1 MLDEKVLF
9 SYAGFSD
16 LNIASS
22 ASGVHQDV
30 GGPELQDAPKLPR
43 KVHHLLTSARQKK
56 RHRGGKAAL
65 NRRSAACSSQ
75 GRLEEALT
83 RFLSW
88 QQSAEERLLSMEEAR
103 LQRALQEEERRE
115 QREERRA
122 ERERQHEL
130 RLFSM
135 LTGALVAVR
144 QGAPTTVTTS
154 NHMSHPAPS
163 SSYLSQ
169 PSSGHMS
176 VQTISTQEPPESTLP
191 KSTKACEMAQ
201 KISATSEVAETP
213 GCSMYLSHRG
223 NSIRQQQGI
232 LQEGFIQY
240 SMDEY
245 HDAEKPDV
253 SLISSYSVNQILQ

>member
-1 MLDEKVLF
+1 MLDDKVLF

-22 ASGVHQDV
+22 ASAAHQDV
-30 GGPELQDAPKLPR
+30 GGPEPQNAPRQPR

-154 NHMSHPAPS
+154 NHLSHPAPS
-163 SSYLSQ
+163 SRHQ
-169 PSSGHMS
+169 S
-176 VQTISTQEPPESTLP
+176 VQTISSRVSNSTLP
-191 KSTKACEMAQ
+191 KSTKAREMAQ
-201 KISATSEVAETP
+201 KTSATSEVAETP

-223 NSIRQQQGI
+223 NSIRQKQSI

-240 SMDEY
+240 SMDKY
-245 HDAEKPDV
+245 HDTERPDV
-253 SLISSYSVNQILQ
+253 SLTSSDSVTQILK

>member
-1 MLDEKVLF
+1 M
-9 SYAGFSD
+9 
-16 LNIASS
+16 
-22 ASGVHQDV
+22 
-30 GGPELQDAPKLPR
+30 
-43 KVHHLLTSARQKK
+43 
-56 RHRGGKAAL
+56 

-154 NHMSHPAPS
+154 NHLSHPAPS
-163 SSYLSQ
+163 SSYFSQ
-169 PSSGHMS
+169 PSSGHPS
-176 VQTISTQEPPESTLP
+176 VQTISTQEPTLP

-213 GCSMYLSHRG
+213 DCIMYLSHRG
-223 NSIRQQQGI
+223 NSIRQKQGI
-232 LQEGFIQY
+232 LQEGFIHY
-240 SMDEY
+240 SMDKY
-245 HDAEKPDV
+245 HDTEKPDV
-253 SLISSYSVNQILQ
+253 SLIGSYSVN